1 MWRQLKL
8 LPPPWPNK
16 PPPERPFSA
25 TLYNQFQQLE
35 LVVQSGAKVPGVAGG
50 SGWCPSAQGRDHWDI
65 TQWFAQVHER
75 HIVTPMA
82 SKKSYLE
89 SLRKVSL
96 FSSCSNKDLEKIAKA
111 GDEVSFTAGS
121 LVVDQGQTG
130 REAFVIISG
139 TATVK
144 RNGKKVATLGTGAV
158 VGELSLLDHGPR
170 TASVITDT
178 ECVMLVIS
186 QRQFLGVIDAIPALS
201 HKLLGTLAGRI
212 RELDRQYFG

>member
-1 MWRQLKL
+1 
-8 LPPPWPNK
+8 
-16 PPPERPFSA
+16 
-25 TLYNQFQQLE
+25 
-35 LVVQSGAKVPGVAGG
+35 
-50 SGWCPSAQGRDHWDI
+50 
-65 TQWFAQVHER
+65 
-75 HIVTPMA
+75 
-82 SKKSYLE
+82 
-89 SLRKVSL
+89 
-96 FSSCSNKDLEKIAKA
+96 
-111 GDEVSFTAGS
+111 

-170 TASVITDT
+170 TASVIAET